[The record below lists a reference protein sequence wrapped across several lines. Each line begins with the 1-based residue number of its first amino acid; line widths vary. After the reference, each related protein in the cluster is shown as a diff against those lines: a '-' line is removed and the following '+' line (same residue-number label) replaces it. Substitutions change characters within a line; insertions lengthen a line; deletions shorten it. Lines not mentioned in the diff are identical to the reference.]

1 VEIELQYLY
10 RGDRPAMIPVELAD
24 FVLGDSESYSVLD
37 TYHDTDRLA
46 LRRSGCSLRIRSQG
60 NLPRPL
66 LTWKGPATRRP
77 DGSKSRE
84 ELQVALDHVPR
95 DGNEVAAVLHR
106 LDLWERVCARAGIDE
121 DSEVHEIGQLRN
133 RRSAHHYKQGMHRL
147 ELTWDSLQ
155 FPIGEPQTRI
165 EVEVKSAAA
174 ARFLGRVDEEL
185 RALYGPALDRAPHG
199 KTKEL
204 CLRLYPELM
213 LDAQVA

>member
-10 RGDRPAMIPVELAD
+10 RGDKPAMIPVQLAD
-24 FVLGDSESYSVLD
+24 FTLGDSELYSVLD
-37 TYHDTDRLA
+37 TYHDTERLA

-66 LTWKGPATRRP
+66 LTWKGPATRHP

-95 DGNEVAAVLHR
+95 DGTEVAALLHR
-106 LDLWERVCARAGIDE
+106 LDLWERVCERAGIDE

-133 RRSAHHYKQGMHRL
+133 RRSAHLYRQGMHRL

-155 FPIGEPQTRI
+155 FPIGDPQTRI
-165 EVEVKSAAA
+165 EVEVKSTAA
-174 ARFLGRVDEEL
+174 ARFLSRVDSEL
-185 RALYGPALDRAPHG
+185 RALYGRDLTRAPHG